1 MSFRVKD
8 FWKNVIVEFD
18 SQVELIEYISSSQ
31 FTSSLAF
38 NEESSSLSYFQY
50 DDNIHENLESGGL
63 GEAGKD
69 LIRITYVP
77 GEDDDVHIGIVVVAE
92 EESGSLE

>member
-18 SQVELIEYISSSQ
+18 SQAELIEYVSSSQ
-31 FTSSLAF
+31 FTSSLVV
-38 NEESSSLSYFQY
+38 NEESSSLNYFQY
-50 DDNIHENLESGGL
+50 DDNIHQNLESGGL
-63 GEAGKD
+63 DEIGKN
-69 LIRITYVP
+69 LVRITYVP
-77 GEDDDVHIGIVVVAE
+77 GEDDDIYIGIEVVAE